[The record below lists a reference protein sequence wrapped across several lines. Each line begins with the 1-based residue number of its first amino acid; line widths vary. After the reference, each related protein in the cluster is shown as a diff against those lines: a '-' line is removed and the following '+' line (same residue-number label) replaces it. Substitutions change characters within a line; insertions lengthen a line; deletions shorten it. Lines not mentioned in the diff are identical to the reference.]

1 MTPLSVR
8 LAKQEDLLPETM
20 PRYHFTSPTGIDC
33 DPFDPNGAIYWKGR
47 YHLGYI
53 HGNYN
58 ECRKHFWWGHASS
71 TDLIHWR
78 CHPPMLSP
86 NPGDP
91 DDGIFSGNAFVDKL
105 GRVILHYHGVNAGN
119 CIAIN
124 EDDDLIHFRKLRA
137 NPVMKDPGWDPYG
150 WLEGDTYYSISGS
163 LPAGTRSASLYKCTN
178 DDHTEWHLLGDL
190 LSHDLPGVEADEDIS
205 CPDLFTLGDKRVLL
219 CISHKRGARY
229 YFGRFEN
236 EQFHPEQ
243 HFRMN
248 WPGGSCSAPETLLD
262 DRGRRI
268 FWAWADGSP
277 SSMTLPRVLS
287 LGEDGLMRIEPA
299 EELDAL
305 RLNHRRFEG
314 MRIAP
319 GADVALDAV
328 SGDCIEL
335 RVIIDPQGAAQ
346 CGVKVR
352 CSPDGREET
361 AIAYDAHSKA
371 LRIDFANSSLDETG
385 RPSFVDFEG
394 GDNNPYVTA
403 QEPPFA
409 LKPGEA
415 LEMRI
420 YLDRSML
427 EVFANGRQC
436 LTQRIYPTLEESVGV
451 SLFSI
456 GGETAVAAVDA
467 WDMAATVFE

>member
-105 GRVILHYHGVNAGN
+105 GRVVLHYHGVNAGN

-137 NPVMKDPGWDPYG
+137 NPVMKDPVWDPYG

-163 LPAGTRSASLYKCTN
+163 LPVGTRSASLYKCTN

-190 LSHDLPGVEADEDIS
+190 LSHDLPTVKVIGLSVDPVDSHAGWAADIEE
-205 CPDLFTLGDKRVLL
+205 TQG
-219 CISHKRGARY
+219 H
-229 YFGRFEN
+229 
-236 EQFHPEQ
+236 
-243 HFRMN
+243 
-248 WPGGSCSAPETLLD
+248 APNRPRWCTS
-262 DRGRRI
+262 RRPFDTYMI
-268 FWAWADGSP
+268 
-277 SSMTLPRVLS
+277 TLPRVVRSGVNPNEREVPWRLPHMAVATGAERLERLKDDLAPRRRPRGHNRRMGQALHRPSGPRRAAARAVS
-287 LGEDGLMRIEPA
+287 LGRT
-299 EELDAL
+299 
-305 RLNHRRFEG
+305 RR
-314 MRIAP
+314 RP
-319 GADVALDAV
+319 
-328 SGDCIEL
+328 
-335 RVIIDPQGAAQ
+335 
-346 CGVKVR
+346 
-352 CSPDGREET
+352 
-361 AIAYDAHSKA
+361 
-371 LRIDFANSSLDETG
+371 SSLG
-385 RPSFVDFEG
+385 S
-394 GDNNPYVTA
+394 
-403 QEPPFA
+403 
-409 LKPGEA
+409 
-415 LEMRI
+415 
-420 YLDRSML
+420 
-427 EVFANGRQC
+427 
-436 LTQRIYPTLEESVGV
+436 
-451 SLFSI
+451 
-456 GGETAVAAVDA
+456 
-467 WDMAATVFE
+467 